1 MAERPALDRWLATVD
16 ELLDDPVLVGRR
28 LGVVP
33 QERGRHLELRYGAVL
48 GDEYLQL
55 VNLDPLTGRRDES
68 VLVRR
73 AALSDL
79 AGHLQQLRHN
89 LGGTPE

>member
-16 ELLDDPVLVGRR
+16 ELLDDPLLVGRR

-33 QERGRHLELRYGAVL
+33 QERGRHLELRYGTVL

-55 VNLDPLTGRRDES
+55 CNLDPETGRRQEG
-68 VLVRR
+68 LLIRK
-73 AALSDL
+73 AALGEL
-79 AGHLQQLRHN
+79 ARHLHQLRRY
-89 LGGTPE
+89 LGSTVE